1 MDDTARSYTVK
12 QGDRY
17 HRFPGANQNEK
28 PKTIT
33 KKQSPNQ
40 PTDLDVSH
48 THKQMHT
55 EQS

>member
-1 MDDTARSYTVK
+1 MDDTALSYTVK